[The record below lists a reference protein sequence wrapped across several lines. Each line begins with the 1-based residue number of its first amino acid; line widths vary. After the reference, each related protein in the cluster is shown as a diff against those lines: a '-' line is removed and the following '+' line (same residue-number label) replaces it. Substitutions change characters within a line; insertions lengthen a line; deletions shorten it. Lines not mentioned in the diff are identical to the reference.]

1 MDAVDLSAPDL
12 LDNPYPLLARWRS
25 TGPVL
30 RAQDGRWV
38 ATTHAAVSATLRDRG
53 MGRIWSDWQP
63 VDQMEPFNTLH
74 RNQLMENEP
83 PTHTRMRRLLAGAFA
98 KGHVE
103 RMRPRIER
111 LADALLDE
119 LDPTRPVD
127 LLAAYAEPM
136 PVFVIA
142 DLLGVPREDHVRL
155 RDWSQAIVRMYEQG
169 VDEEVR
175 GAAVRAS
182 EEFAAYTRDVI
193 EQRRRHPGDD
203 LVSDLITARDAG
215 GGFSDDELVATVIL
229 LLNAGHEASVNVFGN
244 GVNALLAHPDE
255 LARVNAGDGSDG
267 ARGGAGASSPTDSQT
282 AQIAQRNAARSAST
296 GTAAQG
302 SGAAGTAAGTAATGG
317 TLLAAKAAHDTGKA
331 AGDAAQ
337 DARGQAQDV
346 AQDSGSGSDGGGLAA
361 ASGDDAQSGAGQS
374 QGGSADGQ
382 AQGGDQSDGG
392 GQSGPSASIG
402 ENAGGPGPQSESGEQ
417 SGLAAQ
423 VGENA
428 GGSGDQSESEGE
440 GALAASV
447 NDGRGSAGSWLKSD
461 RGGSFSLAGMSSV
474 GKKAG
479 KAVR

>member
-12 LDNPYPLLARWRS
+12 LDDPYPLLARWRAD
-25 TGPVL
+25 GPML

-175 GAAVRAS
+175 GAAVRSS

-193 EQRRRHPGDD
+193 EQRRRHPGED

-255 LARVNAGDGSDG
+255 LARITAGEVPVATALEELIRFDAPLQLFERTATSDVEVADALVRSGEVVACLMGS
-267 ARGGAGASSPTDSQT
+267 ANR
-282 AQIAQRNAARSAST
+282 
-296 GTAAQG
+296 
-302 SGAAGTAAGTAATGG
+302 
-317 TLLAAKAAHDTGKA
+317 
-331 AGDAAQ
+331 DAAVFGDDPRTGA
-337 DARGQAQDV
+337 DAFDV
-346 AQDSGSGSDGGGLAA
+346 SRDPNPHVGFGLGRHFCLGAPLARVELEITVRRLLERFPGVTPAA
-361 ASGDDAQSGAGQS
+361 APPRRPTWVLRGL
-374 QGGSADGQ
+374 
-382 AQGGDQSDGG
+382 
-392 GQSGPSASIG
+392 
-402 ENAGGPGPQSESGEQ
+402 ESLDVH
-417 SGLAAQ
+417 LA
-423 VGENA
+423 
-428 GGSGDQSESEGE
+428 
-440 GALAASV
+440 
-447 NDGRGSAGSWLKSD
+447 
-461 RGGSFSLAGMSSV
+461 
-474 GKKAG
+474 
-479 KAVR
+479 

>member
-12 LDNPYPLLARWRS
+12 LDDPYPLLARWRAD
-25 TGPVL
+25 GPML

-175 GAAVRAS
+175 GAAVRSS

-193 EQRRRHPGDD
+193 EQRRRHPGED

-255 LARVNAGDGSDG
+255 MARITAGEVPVATALEELIRFDAPLQLFERTATSDVEVAGALVRSGEVVACLMGSANRDAAVFGDDPRTGADAFDVSRDPNPHVGFGLGRHFCLGAPLARVELEITV
-267 ARGGAGASSPTDSQT
+267 R
-282 AQIAQRNAARSAST
+282 R
-296 GTAAQG
+296 
-302 SGAAGTAAGTAATGG
+302 
-317 TLLAAKAAHDTGKA
+317 LLERFPGVTP
-331 AGDAAQ
+331 
-337 DARGQAQDV
+337 
-346 AQDSGSGSDGGGLAA
+346 AA
-361 ASGDDAQSGAGQS
+361 APPRRPTWVLRGL
-374 QGGSADGQ
+374 
-382 AQGGDQSDGG
+382 
-392 GQSGPSASIG
+392 
-402 ENAGGPGPQSESGEQ
+402 ESLDVH
-417 SGLAAQ
+417 LA
-423 VGENA
+423 
-428 GGSGDQSESEGE
+428 
-440 GALAASV
+440 
-447 NDGRGSAGSWLKSD
+447 
-461 RGGSFSLAGMSSV
+461 
-474 GKKAG
+474 
-479 KAVR
+479 